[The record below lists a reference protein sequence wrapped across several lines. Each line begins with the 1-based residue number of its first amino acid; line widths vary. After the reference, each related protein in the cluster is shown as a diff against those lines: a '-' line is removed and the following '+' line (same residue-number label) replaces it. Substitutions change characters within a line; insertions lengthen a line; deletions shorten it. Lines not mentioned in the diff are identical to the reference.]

1 MEYKSK
7 RFDHIDDRCIYIPH
21 SLIDSPEYRAASNS
35 ARAVLIEAFFLSD
48 ENNNLSFALSA
59 RSMADQ
65 CNISKNTAAKAI
77 NELISL
83 GFIRRTN
90 DRRFMLLN

>member
-1 MEYKSK
+1 MGYKSS
-7 RFDHIDDRCIYIPH
+7 RFGYADDECIYIPH
-21 SLIDSPEYRAASNS
+21 SLMDSPEYRAASMN
-35 ARAVLIEAFFLSD
+35 ARAVLVEALSLSD
-48 ENNNLSFALSA
+48 ENLSFAFSA
-59 RSMADQ
+59 RSVADY

-90 DRRFMLLN
+90 DRRFMLLD